1 MLTHGCAAT
10 FLLITQCYA
19 HHGRL
24 PPATNRIWIFVSTL
38 SQHLAFENRRCLET
52 PWWERCVARR
62 SIAPC
67 RCLDR
72 RGESV
77 SPRGRR
83 WEACCENLAQSGR
96 DLALAPSS
104 PELVSAFA
112 FSIRR
117 DGFFSPIS
125 IATRRPVLHFKCTRR
140 IRLVGQWGSVRHA
153 RCKLISRQ
161 RTPHDSWHCA
171 MSNTELRCTAAVA
184 ADSVGGR
191 TQQETA
197 AYRSTRCRI
206 GAGGRLHGKSMDKA
220 ATR

>member
-1 MLTHGCAAT
+1 MADCRTLQTASG
-10 FLLITQCYA
+10 Y
-19 HHGRL
+19 
-24 PPATNRIWIFVSTL
+24 FVSTL
-38 SQHLAFENRRCLET
+38 SRHLAFENRRCLET
-52 PWWERCVARR
+52 PWWKRCVARR

-72 RGESV
+72 RCARV

-125 IATRRPVLHFKCTRR
+125 IATRKPVLQ
-140 IRLVGQWGSVRHA
+140 VGQWGPVRHA
-153 RCKLISRQ
+153 HCKLLSRQ

-171 MSNTELRCTAAVA
+171 MSNTEFQEVHCSSRSGQCRPSYAARDCGLSFDAVP
-184 ADSVGGR
+184 DGGGR
-191 TQQETA
+191 
-197 AYRSTRCRI
+197 
-206 GAGGRLHGKSMDKA
+206 
-220 ATR
+220 